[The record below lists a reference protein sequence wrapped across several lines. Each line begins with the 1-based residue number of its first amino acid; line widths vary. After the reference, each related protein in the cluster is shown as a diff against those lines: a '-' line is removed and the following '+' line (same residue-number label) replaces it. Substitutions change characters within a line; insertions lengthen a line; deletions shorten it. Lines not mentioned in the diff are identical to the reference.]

1 MLRWWSGRG
10 GGHGFPA
17 VKLGVPRGSRMPE
30 SKSRGAAP
38 EFRAT
43 QCIRSTLSGNLR
55 AQRDSRTSSGDL
67 GAITRSAGDPPSYS
81 VCRTSRPRIVRFGIE
96 HSGQEI
102 HTSRACGDCNGLKHH
117 TRARSIS
124 RKGAKGRKGA
134 VSFFLQ
140 SVGEVGG
147 GVRTPPDH

>member
-81 VCRTSRPRIVRFGIE
+81 VCRTSRPRIARFGID
-96 HSGQEI
+96 HSGPEI

-117 TRARSIS
+117 TRARSIAIRESAKPLRRKWSQRRGILFSSVS
-124 RKGAKGRKGA
+124 R
-134 VSFFLQ
+134 
-140 SVGEVGG
+140 
-147 GVRTPPDH
+147 